1 MYLNRARV
9 IGSLAFIPVAI
20 TLYNVEAILLWLEQD
35 PDTARYASQY
45 TRQMIP
51 AIYVIN
57 LCDMQE
63 KFLVYMQYPTVVAVS
78 QAMTTAVH
86 APLCYYFV
94 EVRECGIVGLSYSII
109 IAFSAQF
116 AFLLIFA
123 SCQKEI
129 APAV

>member
-1 MYLNRARV
+1 
-9 IGSLAFIPVAI
+9 
-20 TLYNVEAILLWLEQD
+20 
-35 PDTARYASQY
+35 
-45 TRQMIP
+45 MIP
-51 AIYVIN
+51 ALFVMN
-57 LCDMQE
+57 VCDMQE

-116 AFLLIFA
+116 AFLLVFS

>member
-1 MYLNRARV
+1 M
-9 IGSLAFIPVAI
+9 GI
-20 TLYNVEAILLWLEQD
+20 TLYNVESLLLWLQQE
-35 PDTARYASQY
+35 PDTAKYASQY

-51 AIYVIN
+51 AIFVIN

-86 APLCYYFV
+86 APLCYYFI
-94 EVRECGIVGLSYSII
+94 EVREWGISGLSYSII
-109 IAFSAQF
+109 IAYSAQF
-116 AFLLIFA
+116 AFLLVFS
-123 SCQKEI
+123 SCRKEI